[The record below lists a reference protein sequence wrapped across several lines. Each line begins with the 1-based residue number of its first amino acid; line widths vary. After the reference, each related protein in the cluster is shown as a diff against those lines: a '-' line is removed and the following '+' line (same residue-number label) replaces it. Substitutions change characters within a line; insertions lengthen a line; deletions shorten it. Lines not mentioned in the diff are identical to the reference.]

1 MEVMWGCKDKG
12 GGILAEDRGYRGGH
26 RGQLGWG
33 GYKDIEAI
41 ILVDEEIEG
50 RGH

>member
-1 MEVMWGCKDKG
+1 MVGTWRSCGDVRSC
-12 GGILAEDRGYRGGH
+12 EDIGYRGGH

-50 RGH
+50 